1 MTATAEQVTVIIGEA
16 AVIARC
22 YAVLARARE
31 RAWATGG
38 GCVVFAMAVLRQAL
52 KDYARTVCGP
62 HASSGDVAVTV
73 LCAETAAEHLITII
87 RRDCGDD
94 EAAHVAEGDE

>member
-16 AVIARC
+16 AIIARC

-31 RAWATGG
+31 RAWAAS

-62 HASSGDVAVTV
+62 HASSNDVAVAV

-87 RRDCGDD
+87 RRDCGGD